1 MKNLPKL
8 SPTSYAMLGL
18 LARNSQS
25 AYELNARMQ
34 TSLIR
39 AFWPRA
45 ESHVYSEPKKLL
57 AHKLVIGQKEKV
69 SGRNRTVY
77 TITEHG
83 REALQQW
90 LHCDTG
96 RDLRMQAEFM
106 LKLILAD
113 GGCADDARSTLKLSH
128 RASQKDI
135 EEAIAG
141 IREILSNPGYAEE
154 GMPYNGIVISLVAD
168 LLITRYLWGSYALEA
183 TADITNDSS
192 AEDKLEAGRG
202 AYKEA
207 LRKMEHALAGGT
219 QADRPG

>member
-25 AYELNARMQ
+25 AYELNGRMQ
-34 TSLIR
+34 NSLIR
-39 AFWPRA
+39 AFWSRA

-57 AHKLVIGQKEKV
+57 AHKLVTGRKEKV

-77 TITEHG
+77 TITDHG
-83 REALQQW
+83 REQLAQW
-90 LHCDTG
+90 LNSDTG
-96 RDLRMQAEFM
+96 PDLRMQAEYM

-113 GGCADDARSTLKLSH
+113 GGSADDARSTLELSH

-141 IREILSNPGYAEE
+141 IHEILSNPGYAEE
-154 GMPYNGIVISLVAD
+154 GMPYNGIVIKLMAD
-168 LLITRYLWGSYALEA
+168 MLITRYHWGSYAREA
-183 TADITNDSS
+183 LAGITDDST
-192 AEDKLEAGRG
+192 AEDKSKAGRV
-202 AYKEA
+202 AYEEA
-207 LRKMEHALAGGT
+207 LRKMEQALAE
-219 QADRPG
+219 